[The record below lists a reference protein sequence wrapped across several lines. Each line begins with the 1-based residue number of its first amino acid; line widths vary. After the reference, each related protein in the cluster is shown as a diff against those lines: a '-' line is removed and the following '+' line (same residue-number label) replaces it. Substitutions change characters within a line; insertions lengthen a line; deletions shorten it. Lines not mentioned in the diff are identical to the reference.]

1 VIRRI
6 LLLLARV
13 PLLAANEASA
23 RNGRSTCAGSGSGR
37 PAAARIYPAAQGH
50 GDRSGGR
57 RGDQHRQFGAWAN
70 GVGNFDWAAAER
82 TTDFHEDLLQ
92 GNGELSVSAAA
103 PVGDVHVELPVDY
116 RANVAY
122 NVERWVVVARSSG
135 AGARGVVPRRRR
147 APPGCR

>member
-13 PLLAANEASA
+13 LLAANEASA
-23 RNGRSTCAGSGSGR
+23 QNLRSTCAGSGSGR
-37 PAAARIYPAAQGH
+37 PAAARISPAAQGH
-50 GDRSGGR
+50 GDRPGRR
-57 RGDQHRQFGAWAN
+57 RGDQRQQFGAWAN
-70 GVGNFDWAAAER
+70 GVGNFEWAAADR

-135 AGARGVVPRRRR
+135 AGAREVVPRRRR